1 MAGEIFF
8 CAINFKNAH
17 ILTYNYTFTIYICT
31 CKLIT
36 ILCLERYYSTGFAS
50 FFYSNISLLWFCL
63 FVDFMVH
70 SLGHIYVL
78 QSVYLIAINF
88 YMPILLHYSTSFCM
102 TSNVFDC
109 VFGRYSNG
117 TPHVCLY
124 FRVVKKI
131 NKVLSTQHFL
141 LYISVCMSHKHDASS
156 FNTCTTHMYEYMS
169 LSKKSDIRVIIV
181 VLYSYY
187 ILILFQ

>member
-1 MAGEIFF
+1 MPRAILFHRFCFF
-8 CAINFKNAH
+8 FLFKY
-17 ILTYNYTFTIYICT
+17 L
-31 CKLIT
+31 
-36 ILCLERYYSTGFAS
+36 FAMV
-50 FFYSNISLLWFCL
+50 L
-63 FVDFMVH
+63 FVCRFYG
-70 SLGHIYVL
+70 SQPRAYLRATKCF
-78 QSVYLIAINF
+78 YLIAVNF
-88 YMPILLHYSTSFCM
+88 YMPFLLHYSTSFCM